1 MEKVHS
7 ICGMC
12 TVRCPIEVFTEN
24 GQVVNIE
31 GSRPGGLDGSVCP
44 RGAAGIGLLN
54 DPEKPQKPLIRAG
67 ERGEGKWREVSWE
80 EAFTYVADKLKTI
93 MDEHG
98 GKSVLLSDRGGP
110 FPDLHKAFMRGLGS
124 PNYCN
129 HDASCA
135 RNVHHAAQSVMGLG
149 RKGVSYDLKNAKH
162 VVLQSRNIFEA
173 VNVGEVNQLLSAM
186 ENGCRLSVIDVRST
200 VTASKAH
207 NFFMVRPGT
216 DYGFNLAVIHTLIA
230 NKLYDVEYVER
241 HFKDFEALETFVKP
255 YTPQWAADVC
265 DIDPDKLEAFCREL
279 AKAAPKVLWHPGW
292 NTARFKNSFYV
303 SRTAYIINGLLGS
316 LGAKGGLAITNK
328 AKDCNQ
334 QGLKALADLYPKPDE
349 KRADGAGWKYN
360 HFDSGPGLL
369 HLAFKAIETADP
381 YPVKAYIAFRHDPLM
396 ALPDPEAQKKIFEN
410 LDLLVSITFS
420 WSDTAWNSDVVLPL
434 STYLE
439 RESIIAHKGG
449 LKPKFFMRKRALQPR
464 YDSLADWE
472 IFTGLARKLG
482 MEKLGAF
489 KTIEEIWNYQLQD
502 TGLTIEDFAE
512 NAQVSL
518 ASAPIYHDMDTFT
531 WKTPSGKLEV
541 ISEKLTKAGLDSLPT
556 YEDPAQDSTSSFEKR
571 FRVIFGRC
579 ALHTQ
584 GHTLNNPLLHE
595 MMPTNTIWIHKDVAA
610 EMGIR
615 NGDSVEVSG
624 PGYSAVTGANVTDVI
639 HRDCIF
645 MLHGFGHKL
654 PVESLAFG
662 KGVADHELMTGGLEK
677 WDPAG
682 GAVAMQEHFVSIKK
696 AS

>member
-1 MEKVHS
+1 MEKVYS

-12 TVRCPIEVFTEN
+12 TVRCPIEVFTKN
-24 GQVVNIE
+24 GKVVNIE
-31 GSRPGGLDGSVCP
+31 GSRPGGLNGSVCP
-44 RGAAGIGLLN
+44 RGAAGVGLLN
-54 DPEKPQKPLIRAG
+54 DPEKPQKPLIRVGA
-67 ERGEGKWREVSWE
+67 RGEGKWREASWE
-80 EAFTYVADKLKTI
+80 EAFDYVADKLKAV

-98 GKSVLLSDRGGP
+98 PQSVLMSDRGGP
-110 FPDLHKAFMRGLGS
+110 FPDLHKAFMRGIGS

-135 RNVHHAAQSVMGLG
+135 RNVHHAAKSVMGLG
-149 RKGVSYDLKNAKH
+149 RKGVNYDLKNAKH
-162 VVLQSRNIFEA
+162 VILQSRNIFEA

-207 NFFMVRPGT
+207 NFFLVKPGS
-216 DYGFNLAVIHTLIA
+216 DYAFNLAVIHTLIA
-230 NKLYDVEYVER
+230 HELYDAAYVHR
-241 HFKDFEALETFVKP
+241 HFQDFNALRDFVQP
-255 YTPQWAADVC
+255 YTPEWAAGVC
-265 DIDPDKLEAFCREL
+265 DIDADQLVAFCRDI
-279 AKAAPKVLWHPGW
+279 AKAAPRVLWHPGW

-303 SRTAYIINGLLGS
+303 SRTAYLINGLLGS
-316 LGAKGGLAITNK
+316 LGAKGGLPITNK
-328 AKDCNQ
+328 AGDCGKK
-334 QGLKALADLYPKPDE
+334 GLKALADLFPKPE
-349 KRADGAGWKYN
+349 GKRADGVGWKYN
-360 HFDSGPGLL
+360 HFDAGPGLL

-381 YPVKAYIAFRHDPLM
+381 YPVKAYLAFRHDPLM
-396 ALPDPEAQKKIFEN
+396 ALPDPDAQKKIFEN

-420 WSDTAWNSDVVLPL
+420 WSDTAWHSDVVLPL

-449 LKPKFFMRKRALQPR
+449 LKPKFFMRKRALEPR

-472 IFTGLARKLG
+472 IFTGLARRLG
-482 MEKLGAF
+482 ADKLGAF

-502 TGLTIEDFAE
+502 TGLTIEDFE
-512 NAQVSL
+512 NGAQVPLTS
-518 ASAPIYHDMDTFT
+518 SPIYRDMDDFT

-541 ISEKLTKAGLDSLPT
+541 ISSVLSDADLPSLPP
-556 YEDPAQDSTSSFEKR
+556 YEDPEAGPENR

-584 GHTLNNPLLHE
+584 GHTVNNPMLHE
-595 MMPTNTIWIHKDVAA
+595 MMPTNTVWIHEDVAK

-615 NGDSVEVSG
+615 DGDSVEVSAN
-624 PGYSAVTGANVTDVI
+624 GYAAVTGAQVTDLI
-639 HRDCIF
+639 HRDSVF
-645 MLHGFGHKL
+645 MIHGFGHKL
-654 PVESLAFG
+654 PVESRAFG
-662 KGVADHELMTGGLEK
+662 KGVADHELMTGGLDK

-696 AS
+696 VS